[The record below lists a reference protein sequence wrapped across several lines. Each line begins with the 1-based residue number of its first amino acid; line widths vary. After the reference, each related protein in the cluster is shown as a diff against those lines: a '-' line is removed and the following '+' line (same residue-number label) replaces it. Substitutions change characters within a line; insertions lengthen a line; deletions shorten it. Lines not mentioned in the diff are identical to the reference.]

1 MKSPYLKTKLWNAIQ
16 KANVLYELDLGE
28 SLHNI
33 SVNVRKRGCSGH
45 IINKRNGKCIYLT
58 TEEACGARFAN
69 KSMIRYAKDAK
80 DFSSIALGYV
90 GRNVFV
96 EDVML
101 PTQVILM
108 LK

>member
-1 MKSPYLKTKLWNAIQ
+1 MKSPYLKTKLWNAVQ
-16 KANVLYELDLGE
+16 KANDMYKLDLEE

-33 SVNVRKRGCSGH
+33 SVNGSKRGCSGH

-58 TEEACGARFAN
+58 TEKSCGVYLAN

-80 DFSSIALGYV
+80 DFSSISLGCV

-96 EDVML
+96 EDIML

>member
-1 MKSPYLKTKLWNAIQ
+1 MKSPYLKTKLWNAVQ
-16 KANVLYELDLGE
+16 KANVLYELDLEE

-33 SVNVRKRGCSGH
+33 SVNGRKRGCCGH
-45 IINKRNGKCIYLT
+45 IINKRNGKCVYLT

-80 DFSSIALGYV
+80 DFSYIALGCV

-96 EDVML
+96 EDIML